1 MEPFEKEELTDRELD
16 GLLQA
21 WKTPPV
27 PDRIRKSLFPSSG
40 ARWFCRLWRVSIRVP
55 LPVALGLILVLG
67 VVATRRPQPPPPLV
81 VVKTERVEVPVVRER
96 VVTKLVYRQAPVNL
110 PAVLTFR
117 ELKPVAE
124 LRPRIIRSAHVEN

>member
-1 MEPFEKEELTDRELD
+1 
-16 GLLQA
+16 
-21 WKTPPV
+21 
-27 PDRIRKSLFPSSG
+27 
-40 ARWFCRLWRVSIRVP
+40 
-55 LPVALGLILVLG
+55 VALGLILVLG

-96 VVTKLVYRQAPVNL
+96 VVTKLVYQQAPVNL